1 MRPSLNLPRVGA
13 PDASFR
19 LQAEATQEY
28 FGVTLKKTLLDAIKE
43 RPLLGDGAMGTQLM
57 IAGLEQGN
65 SGELWNL
72 THPERVVAIQ
82 RRYVDAGSECLL
94 TNTFGGSRI
103 MLNRHSHADDVAAI
117 NAAGVAIAREA
128 FGGRTGY
135 VIGDIGPFG
144 GLMEPYG
151 EFTEA
156 QVLDAFREQAKA
168 LVDGGADAIIIE
180 TQTSLEELRLGLM
193 AAREAGAPCVIGS
206 MAYDV
211 TLDGSTFRTMMG
223 VDPERAA
230 EFMQAHG
237 TDIVA
242 LNCGTGMDMER
253 ALQAVLRYLQITELP
268 IMAQP
273 NAGQPKL
280 VDMKVVYDET
290 PAQMV
295 TGVVPLLKA
304 GASIIGGCCG
314 STPDHIRAFREAM
327 DRFWRDAVGEFEGQ
341 SPSDYKV
348 S

>member
-1 MRPSLNLPRVGA
+1 MRSSVN
-13 PDASFR
+13 
-19 LQAEATQEY
+19 
-28 FGVTLKKTLLDAIKE
+28 LLDAIKE

-57 IAGLEQGN
+57 IAGLEQGH

-72 THPERVVAIQ
+72 THPDRVLAIQ
-82 RRYVDAGSECLL
+82 RRYVEAGSECLL

-103 MLNRHSHADDVAAI
+103 MLNRHGHADEVVAI
-117 NAAGVAIAREA
+117 NAAAVAIARDA
-128 FGGRTGY
+128 FGGRDGY

-168 LVDGGADAIIIE
+168 LVDAGSDAIIIE
-180 TQTSLEELRLGLM
+180 TQTSLEELGLGLI
-193 AAREAGAPCVIGS
+193 AAREAGASCVIGS

-230 EFMQAHG
+230 EYMNAHG
-237 TDIVA
+237 ADVVA
-242 LNCGTGMDMER
+242 LNCGTGMDMAR
-253 ALQAVLRYLQITELP
+253 ARQAVLRYKQVTHLP
-268 IMAQP
+268 LMAQP

-295 TGVVPLLKA
+295 TGVVPLLEA

-314 STPDHIRAFREAM
+314 STPGHIRAFREAM
-327 DRFWRDAVGEFEGQ
+327 DQYRTATTF
-341 SPSDYKV
+341 
-348 S
+348 

>member
-1 MRPSLNLPRVGA
+1 
-13 PDASFR
+13 
-19 LQAEATQEY
+19 
-28 FGVTLKKTLLDAIKE
+28 LKRTLLDAIKE

-65 SGELWNL
+65 CGEAWNL
-72 THPERVVAIQ
+72 THPERVLAIQ
-82 RRYVDAGSECLL
+82 SRYVDAGSDCLL

-103 MLNRHSHADDVAAI
+103 MLNRHSHADDVAAV
-117 NAAGVAIAREA
+117 NRAGVQLARDA
-128 FGGRTGY
+128 FRGRDGY

-151 EFTEA
+151 DFSET

-168 LVDGGADAIIIE
+168 LVEAGADAIIIE
-180 TQTSLEELRLGLM
+180 TQTSLEELALGLT
-193 AAREAGAPCVIGS
+193 AAREAGAACVIGS

-230 EFMQAHG
+230 EFMQEHG
-237 TDIVA
+237 ADIVA

-253 ALQAVLRYLQITELP
+253 ARHAVIRYLQVTGLP
-268 IMAQP
+268 IMVQP

-290 PAQMV
+290 PEQMV
-295 TGVVPLLKA
+295 IGVVPLLEA

-314 STPDHIRAFREAM
+314 STPDHIRAFRQAM
-327 DRFWRDAVGEFEGQ
+327 DQFRMAK
-341 SPSDYKV
+341 SL
-348 S
+348 